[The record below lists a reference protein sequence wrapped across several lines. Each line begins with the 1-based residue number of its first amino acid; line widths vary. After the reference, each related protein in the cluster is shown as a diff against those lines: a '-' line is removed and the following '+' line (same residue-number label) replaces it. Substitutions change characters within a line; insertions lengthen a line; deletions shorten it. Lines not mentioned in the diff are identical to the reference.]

1 MNEQAVNNP
10 EEQVAE
16 PTGDQEVAQGDDLDS
31 ILNEYEQ
38 ETKEEAKPQQQAEI
52 KPEDIEFIK
61 NFQQE
66 TARKQ
71 TEQDIASA
79 VSIVSEGLDF
89 GSEDLTKDVVEGILY
104 KRVENDPRM
113 LKAFVSR
120 HQNPSGWSKVLNAVK
135 GELKSKMV
143 DQKTTKDWNALEAAV
158 HSANTSKPQE
168 DAPKPFHKMSW
179 QEAQAEKQKIY
190 REYRN
195 EQRKKAGL

>member
-1 MNEQAVNNP
+1 MNEQAVNEP
-10 EEQVAE
+10 EEQVAK

-31 ILNEYEQ
+31 ILNEYET

-61 NFQQE
+61 DFQRE

-71 TEQDIASA
+71 TAEDIASA
-79 VSIVSEGLDF
+79 VSMVSDGLDF
-89 GSEDLTKDVVEGILY
+89 GSEDLTKEVVEGVLY

-113 LKAFVSR
+113 LNAFMSR
-120 HQNPSGWSKVLNAVK
+120 RQNPSGWSKVLNAVK

-143 DQKTTKDWNALEAAV
+143 DQKTTKDWNALESAV

-168 DAPKPFHKMSW
+168 DTPKPLHKMSW
-179 QEAQAEKQKIY
+179 HEAQAEKRRIY
-190 REYRN
+190 QEESAKR
-195 EQRKKAGL
+195 RKGV